1 MAVNY
6 RAIDRDVRWNLS
18 RYEGAER
25 GPASGGAGEGERA
38 RTDGVKGAAR
48 DRASVV

>member
-18 RYEGAER
+18 LDEGAGRGPEGAEGANGR
-25 GPASGGAGEGERA
+25 SKGSG
-38 RTDGVKGAAR
+38 R
-48 DRASVV
+48 DRASVVQ